1 MCGESSAITIIDINC
16 QMCSTDESSK
26 SASSPSIID
35 PSSIERTVPSVETV
49 IVNASTEIDKAHSTL
64 NDYGGRLASV
74 GKFAAYKEEG
84 PGKKVQIKTNPDV
97 ASPPKGMYDGNNDD
111 DVAFVVQQYF
121 AENLPLRPGER
132 MHIRNS
138 VGLYAEIF
146 IEYEPIDLSHIL
158 PQYM

>member
-1 MCGESSAITIIDINC
+1 M
-16 QMCSTDESSK
+16 
-26 SASSPSIID
+26 
-35 PSSIERTVPSVETV
+35 
-49 IVNASTEIDKAHSTL
+49 
-64 NDYGGRLASV
+64 